1 MKTLLVSFLLALPAA
16 VSAQDLNNAD
26 LDSLPGSAAMKAA
39 AAEDSAGPV
48 QRPDAGKIMSEL
60 STSLRL
66 SSKQEERISAAVNK
80 KTSEF
85 DKLMKEFE
93 KNAVE
98 EKKWRYKM
106 NETRHAMQTITR
118 DMPDTVR
125 EYLDDEQRQT
135 YDGMLEAGSKP
146 APAEAP
152 ALGQGR
158 PAPEAGAVKP
168 LKKRRVLKRR
178 KPAAAGTEST
188 GTEAAAPAAAPAEDE
203 AGQVMVDKEP
213 SAAKPPVKKRRVL
226 RRKVAPAPA
235 AAPAEDIETGEP
247 AGAQPT
253 GKEAPP
259 AEEDAGSYP

>member
-39 AAEDSAGPV
+39 AAEDAAAPV
-48 QRPDAGKIMSEL
+48 QRPDADKIMAEL
-60 STSLRL
+60 SSSLRL

-80 KTSEF
+80 KSAEF

-93 KNAVE
+93 KNSVE

-106 NETRHAMQTITR
+106 NETRHRMQTITR
-118 DMPDTVR
+118 DLPDTVR
-125 EYLDDEQRQT
+125 DFLDDEQRQT
-135 YDGMLEAGSKP
+135 YDGMLEAGNKP

-158 PAPEAGAVKP
+158 PAPEAGAVKV
-168 LKKRRVLKRR
+168 LKKRRVLRRR
-178 KPAAAGTEST
+178 KPAAA
-188 GTEAAAPAAAPAEDE
+188 APAEEE

-213 SAAKPPVKKRRVL
+213 AGAKPPVKKRRVL
-226 RRKVAPAPA
+226 RRKAVPAPA
-235 AAPAEDIETGEP
+235 AAPAEDIPAGEP